1 MIFKKNCLIIMKDTK
16 GRFSVIGVYG
26 DGANPRVS
34 SIQSIFISCGCIR
47 KLNVSFQMGRFD
59 SSILINV
66 VLIAPQIRAF
76 TTKTNNMGRVPL
88 SLRLYNISLDFRA
101 QDMGQTMMLLGNILS
116 AHWSPHCLSRINL
129 ITNLWKPLEI
139 INYSYICED
148 G

>member
-1 MIFKKNCLIIMKDTK
+1 MKDTK

-66 VLIAPQIRAF
+66 VFNAPQIRAF
-76 TTKTNNMGRVPL
+76 TTKTNNMGRAPL
-88 SLRLYNISLDFRA
+88 SL
-101 QDMGQTMMLLGNILS
+101 
-116 AHWSPHCLSRINL
+116 
-129 ITNLWKPLEI
+129 
-139 INYSYICED
+139 SYMI
-148 G
+148 